1 MCARSRMSQ
10 PSMAA
15 QSSLTLLLSLTAAAV
30 GVLQVHG
37 QRAPSLEGFITI
49 DCGQEQSS
57 YTDPITKIPVSSDAG
72 FTDAGYNYNI
82 SAEYMKPQPVLAR
95 SYHTVR
101 GFPDTARGC
110 YTLPSLVPGSKYLIR
125 AFFRYSNY
133 DGLNKLPIFDLYLGV
148 NLWRTVN
155 ITRAEWTVLA
165 EVMAVIP
172 DESVQV
178 CLVNIGSGTPF
189 ISSLSLRPLENTLY
203 QQVNATQGL
212 GLVDRR
218 NMGGAGTYP
227 IRYPDDPYDRAWMPR
242 SNPNLWLDISTKEKV
257 QESVGNLR
265 LHVPSAVMQTAV
277 TALNG
282 SMSKTVEVSW
292 ETELDHVHPTPGC
305 IAILYTAELQI
316 LAGNDVRQ
324 FNIIVDDGPTDLP
337 HTPEYLVT
345 HGFANIE
352 PHKCLS
358 RYNFTVTATANST
371 LPPIINA
378 FEYFSVIST
387 ANVGTDIQDVFAID
401 GIKTKYRVKRNWM
414 GDPCAPKTFKW
425 DGLTCSYAI
434 SGRPRIT
441 SINMSSNGLSGDIS
455 SYFSDLKD
463 IQSLDLSYNKLTG
476 SIPNVLAQLPS
487 LVFLDLTGN
496 QLNGSIPSG
505 LLKRSQDGT
514 LTLRYNKNPNLCSRN
529 SSCQHTKTKKNYKHA
544 VYIVVPIVAVAV
556 IGALVVLL
564 ILIVRKKKGATRRS
578 KGQDHQH
585 LDNHRFTYKELQ
597 TITDNFKI
605 VLGQGGFGTVYD
617 GFLQDGTQVAVKL
630 RSQSSNQDVREFLTE
645 AQTLTKIHHKNL
657 VSLVGYCKDGMY
669 LALVYEHMSEGNLED
684 KLRGRDRNDVPLTW
698 RQRLCIALQSA
709 QGLDYLHK
717 SCSPPFV
724 HRDVKTSNILLNKNL
739 EAKVADFGLMKAFNH
754 EDDTHISTARVIGT
768 RGYLA
773 PEYARALQLNE
784 KSDVYSFGVVLL
796 EVITGQPT
804 ILQSTEVIHIVQ
816 WAQLHLSGGN
826 IEEVVD
832 ARMQGDYNVN
842 NMWKVVDL
850 ALKCTENDPVQRP
863 TMTNVAAQLQYCLE
877 LEGEHH
883 TRHNANTTFYTMKDS
898 SGVHDLPMM

>member
-1 MCARSRMSQ
+1 MPELHAVYQIS
-10 PSMAA
+10 
-15 QSSLTLLLSLTAAAV
+15 TA
-30 GVLQVHG
+30 
-37 QRAPSLEGFITI
+37 PFTPFFLEYTCTNDQGRTIGFITI
-49 DCGQEQSS
+49 DCGQEQGS
-57 YTDPITKIPVSSDAG
+57 YTDPITKIPVTSDAG

-82 SAEYMKPQPVLAR
+82 SAEYMKPQPQLAKT
-95 SYHTVR
+95 YHTVR
-101 GFPDTARGC
+101 GFPDTACGC

-189 ISSLSLRPLENTLY
+189 ISSLSLRPLENTMY

-218 NMGGAGTYP
+218 NMGGAGSYP

-265 LHVPSAVMQTAV
+265 LHVPSTVMQTAV

-282 SMSKTVEVSW
+282 SKSKTVEVSW

-387 ANVGTDIQDVFAID
+387 ANVGTDIQDVSAIH

-425 DGLTCSYAI
+425 DGLSCSYAI

-441 SINMSSNGLSGDIS
+441 RINMSSNGLSGDIS
-455 SYFSDLKD
+455 SYFDDLKD
-463 IQSLDLSYNKLTG
+463 IQSLDLSYNKLRG
-476 SIPNVLAQLPS
+476 SIPNVLSQLPS

-496 QLNGSIPSG
+496 QLNGSIPSR

-514 LTLRYNKNPNLCSRN
+514 LTL
-529 SSCQHTKTKKNYKHA
+529 
-544 VYIVVPIVAVAV
+544 
-556 IGALVVLL
+556 
-564 ILIVRKKKGATRRS
+564 RRS

-630 RSQSSNQDVREFLTE
+630 RSQSSSQDVREFLTE

-657 VSLVGYCKDGMY
+657 VSLVGYCKDGVY
-669 LALVYEHMSEGNLED
+669 LALVYEHMSEGNLEK
-684 KLRGRDRNDVPLTW
+684 KLRGRDCNDVPLTW

-709 QGLDYLHK
+709 QGLEYLHK

-754 EDDTHISTARVIGT
+754 DDDTHISTARVIGT

-784 KSDVYSFGVVLL
+784 KSDVHSFGVVLL

-816 WAQLHLSGGN
+816 WARQHLSGGN

-850 ALKCTENDPVQRP
+850 ALKCTEHDPVQRP
-863 TMTNVAAQLQYCLE
+863 TMTNVASQLQYCLE
-877 LEGEHH
+877 LEGENQ

-898 SGVHDLPMM
+898 CGVRDLPMM